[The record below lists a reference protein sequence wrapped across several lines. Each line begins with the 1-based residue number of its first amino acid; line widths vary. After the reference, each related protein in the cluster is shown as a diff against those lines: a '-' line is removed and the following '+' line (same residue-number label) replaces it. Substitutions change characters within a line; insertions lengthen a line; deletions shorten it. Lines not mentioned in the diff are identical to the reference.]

1 MAFSVRHSRNPE
13 AVMSL
18 SEHLSELRR
27 RLIICIVA
35 LAVGSIIGFVWYQTS
50 LPGLTPLGEL
60 LRRPY
65 CELPRDLRADFTG
78 DGECRLLATTPFDM
92 FMLRLKIS
100 ALAGVVLASPVWLYQ
115 LWEFVTPGLLKN
127 ERRWTISFVSIAVLL
142 FVAGAVLA
150 YFVITYGL
158 VFLLTIGGEF
168 QVAALNGHDYLT
180 FLLKLIVIFGISFE
194 APLLVIMLNLVGIL
208 SYETIKGKRR
218 LIWIILAISAAF
230 LTPGGDP
237 FSMSMLT
244 VALCLLVEAS
254 FQFCRLHDRKRAQ
267 ARPEWMD
274 LDDDKASPLEGTAS
288 RVGAPSAVDRPS
300 SIDAPRS
307 LTETGNSHA
316 SQESNSTGALSDTN
330 NFDDVL

>member
-1 MAFSVRHSRNPE
+1 
-13 AVMSL
+13 MSL

-27 RLIICIVA
+27 RLIICIIA
-35 LAVGSIIGFVWYQTS
+35 LGIGSIIGFVWYQTS

-65 CELPRDLRADFTG
+65 CELPQDLRADFTG

-92 FMLRLKIS
+92 FMLRLKVA

-127 ERRWTISFVSIAVLL
+127 ERRWTISFVSIAVAL
-142 FVAGAVLA
+142 FVAGAALA
-150 YFVITYGL
+150 YLVITYGL

-218 LIWIILAISAAF
+218 LIWVILAISAAF

-254 FQFCRLHDRKRAQ
+254 FQFCRLRDRKRAQ
-267 ARPEWMD
+267 ERPDWMD
-274 LDDDKASPLEGTAS
+274 VNDDEASSLEGTSAE
-288 RVGAPSAVDRPS
+288 VDTPGAVDKPS
-300 SIDAPRS
+300 PIDAPTPIS
-307 LTETGNSHA
+307 PTEGRNTDPKQDSGSSGTVLGGN
-316 SQESNSTGALSDTN
+316 N
-330 NFDDVL
+330 NFEDVL